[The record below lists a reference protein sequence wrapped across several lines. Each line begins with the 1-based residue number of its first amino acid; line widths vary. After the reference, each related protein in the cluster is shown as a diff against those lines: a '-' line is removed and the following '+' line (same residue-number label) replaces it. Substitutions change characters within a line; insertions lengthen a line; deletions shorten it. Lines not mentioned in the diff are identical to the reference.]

1 MSIETTYTHARAH
14 LAELCDA
21 AAQDRQ
27 IIIIRRRNVE
37 DVAMIAAD
45 ELSSL
50 LETAHL
56 FGSSRNAERLLRA
69 LARVRERGEESMSL
83 AALRRDMGLQ
93 TAPCFARICAT
104 GWRPMGRRMT

>member
-27 IIIIRRRNVE
+27 IIIIRRRNAE
-37 DVAMIAAD
+37 DVALIAAD

-50 LETAHL
+50 LETAYL
-56 FGSSRNAERLLRA
+56 FRSPRNAERLLRA
-69 LARVRERGEESMSL
+69 LARVRERGEEPMGL
-83 AALRRDMGLQ
+83 AALRREVGLQ
-93 TAPCFARICAT
+93 SAP
-104 GWRPMGRRMT
+104 

>member
-27 IIIIRRRNVE
+27 IVIIRRRNAE
-37 DVAMIAAD
+37 DVALIAAD
-45 ELSSL
+45 ELVSL

-56 FGSSRNAERLLRA
+56 FRSPRNAERLLRA
-69 LARVRERGEESMSL
+69 LARVRERGEEPMSL
-83 AALRRDMGLQ
+83 AALQREVGLQ
-93 TAPCFARICAT
+93 SAP
-104 GWRPMGRRMT
+104 